1 MKAACLLLLTIVAA
15 ALLSGEL
22 YAVPANRASDQ
33 AASESAPKALRA
45 QSNRPS
51 GDGGPQSEA
60 KQSGEQQGP
69 GRFGKNHPRSKA
81 AATKPNRPQPIASQR
96 TPPEAGNLVN
106 VRSSVPSQS
115 AVANHGS
122 IQNEAIYRA
131 FPVRPSGMIRPVAPS
146 AGNSRHRDPNP
157 PVIGGAANSNSR
169 STAAIDGMRTNLNG
183 HRN

>member
-1 MKAACLLLLTIVAA
+1 EMKAACLLLLTIVAA

-69 GRFGKNHPRSKA
+69 GRFGKNHPRRKT
-81 AATKPNRPQPIASQR
+81 AATKPHRPQPLARQR
-96 TPPEAGNLVN
+96 T
-106 VRSSVPSQS
+106 Q
-115 AVANHGS
+115 
-122 IQNEAIYRA
+122 
-131 FPVRPSGMIRPVAPS
+131 
-146 AGNSRHRDPNP
+146 
-157 PVIGGAANSNSR
+157 
-169 STAAIDGMRTNLNG
+169 
-183 HRN
+183 